1 MESVG
6 IHEFQ
11 SNMTEILREIEAGK
25 VIMLISQGRE
35 VAKLVPP
42 DNETEKARKRLREL
56 RRTAVVGDVLSPVT
70 GTEEWEA
77 MK

>member
-1 MESVG
+1 MESVSMN
-6 IHEFQ
+6 ELQ
-11 SNMTEILREIEAGK
+11 SDMAEILRKIEAGG
-25 VIMLISQGRE
+25 VIVITSQGRE

-42 DNETEKARKRLREL
+42 DNETEKARRMLREL

-70 GTEEWEA
+70 EEWEA